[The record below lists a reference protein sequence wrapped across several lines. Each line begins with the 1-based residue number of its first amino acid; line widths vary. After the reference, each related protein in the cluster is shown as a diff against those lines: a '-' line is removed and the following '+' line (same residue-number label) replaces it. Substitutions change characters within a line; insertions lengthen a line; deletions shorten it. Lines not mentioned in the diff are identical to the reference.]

1 MALIKKGTKS
11 KKIKIITIRYLFIYP
26 KTSEKMTLL
35 KEYESPPRNDG

>member
-11 KKIKIITIRYLFIYP
+11 KKIKITIENRYP

-35 KEYESPPRNDG
+35 KEYESSPQK